1 MNYLYNLPKSFKP
14 KYNFDLIRLGR
25 NNDGGYLVGKNT
37 IKNTEN
43 LISIGIYD
51 DWSFEKDFK
60 KRKKILNLLMID
72 NQLDISFL
80 IKNFFIKKY
89 IKLKLIAIRN
99 IIDYFLFVKKNFE
112 RLYVSKKNFK
122 GILQAYKKN
131 IFLKIDIEGSEYN
144 LLSEIIHYKNRICG
158 IAIEFHSVDVNIK
171 RLKIL

>member
-60 KRKKILNLLMID
+60 KRKKTLNLLMID
-72 NQLDISFL
+72 NQLDI
-80 IKNFFIKKY
+80 FF
-89 IKLKLIAIRN
+89 
-99 IIDYFLFVKKNFE
+99 
-112 RLYVSKKNFK
+112 
-122 GILQAYKKN
+122 
-131 IFLKIDIEGSEYN
+131 
-144 LLSEIIHYKNRICG
+144 
-158 IAIEFHSVDVNIK
+158 
-171 RLKIL
+171 

>member
-51 DWSFEKDFK
+51 DWPFEKDFK

-72 NQLDISFL
+72 NQLDI
-80 IKNFFIKKY
+80 FF
-89 IKLKLIAIRN
+89 
-99 IIDYFLFVKKNFE
+99 
-112 RLYVSKKNFK
+112 
-122 GILQAYKKN
+122 
-131 IFLKIDIEGSEYN
+131 
-144 LLSEIIHYKNRICG
+144 
-158 IAIEFHSVDVNIK
+158 
-171 RLKIL
+171 